1 MITITKINTTKRNDM
16 KTKHEL
22 CMIKMKDEILKEMK
36 IDEKFVTDSLEST
49 GEYKAGYVEAV
60 RNLAIILNT
69 TN

>member
-1 MITITKINTTKRNDM
+1 M